1 MAFSHTARA
10 TRSSSVRTSARQTV
24 RYAGLALFLLAFALI
39 EVLIGG
45 TRLLFSLPSYGL
57 LALVSILTCCSLG
70 RQTELFPDWPCLV
83 STMVFFGYVLVRATT
98 SPVEYLARA
107 DLFMVLAA
115 LMVYIFFAT
124 YFIKSRERFWLIG
137 VLLVFGLANTALG
150 ILQYVRGA
158 ELRLLPFLEPASYS
172 LRATGFYI
180 CPNHL
185 AGFLEVAALTGL
197 SAACWSRGP
206 VWLRIVAGYGAF
218 MCLVGVVLT
227 GSRAGFLSASV
238 GLAAFAVLSL
248 KALRRDVMAGRKWGL
263 ISALLLLLIGVVFA
277 GARFTSSQVFLKSR
291 WEHLLTGEE
300 ARGEIWQTA
309 IEQFKSAPVLGTGS
323 GTFQYQERF
332 YRKPSQISDSVYAH
346 NDYLQLLAE
355 YGALGMA
362 GLLFFLVTHLR
373 HGMRTVRSLVSDRP
387 DLSTRLQSN
396 RLALTI
402 GALCVVSAYVVHS
415 FFDFNLHIPANTL
428 LLAAVFGFLANP
440 GMRSPS
446 APELQSKFGGWVKLA
461 APALGLWLA
470 IKGLPTLPGE
480 HLTEQSRQQLV
491 HSLQTPNPVTPP
503 AAVESATRALSYD
516 ARNPFTYLYLGQA
529 LVEVSQ
535 TADGSEERS
544 AVLARAADAFQKG
557 LILFPQDRELL
568 LGTGATLDA
577 LQLFEEAAP
586 FYRRAVEW
594 NPNSSRVRALYA
606 AHLHAAKKWDQ
617 AEAEYKAS
625 LALYWNASA
634 HEGLQKLTSYRA
646 TAQPP

>member
-1 MAFSHTARA
+1 
-10 TRSSSVRTSARQTV
+10 
-24 RYAGLALFLLAFALI
+24 
-39 EVLIGG
+39 
-45 TRLLFSLPSYGL
+45 
-57 LALVSILTCCSLG
+57 
-70 RQTELFPDWPCLV
+70 
-83 STMVFFGYVLVRATT
+83 MVFFGYVLVRATT

-115 LMVYIFFAT
+115 LVVYFLFAF
-124 YFIKSRERFWLIG
+124 YLIKSRERFWLIG

-150 ILQYVRGA
+150 VFQYVRGA
-158 ELRLLPFLEPASYS
+158 EVRLLPFLEPARYS
-172 LRATGFYI
+172 IRATGFYI

-185 AGFLEVAALTGL
+185 AGFLEVAAFTGL

-206 VWLRIVAGYGAF
+206 VWLRIVAGYGAL
-218 MCLVGVVLT
+218 MCCVGLVLT

-238 GLAAFAVLSL
+238 GLAAFAVLSI
-248 KALRRDVMAGRKWGL
+248 KALRRDVTAGRRWGL
-263 ISALLLLLIGVVFA
+263 MSALLLLLIGTVFA

-291 WEHLLTGEE
+291 WENAVAGAST
-300 ARGEIWQTA
+300 RGEIWQTA

-323 GTFQYQERF
+323 GTFQYQERL
-332 YRKPSQISDSVYAH
+332 YRKPNQFSDAVYAH

-355 YGALGMA
+355 YGAVGMA
-362 GLLFFLVTHLR
+362 GLIFFLVTHLR
-373 HGMRTVRSLVSDRP
+373 RGMRAVRSLVSDHP
-387 DLSTRLQSN
+387 DLSARLQSN

-415 FFDFNLHIPANTL
+415 FCDFNLHIPANTL

-440 GMRSPS
+440 GMRSHS
-446 APELQSKFGGWVKLA
+446 APNLQSKAGHWVKLV

-480 HLTEQSRQQLV
+480 HFTEVSRQHLV

-503 AAVESATRALSYD
+503 AAAESATRALSYD

-529 LVEVSQ
+529 LLEVSRMPG
-535 TADGSEERS
+535 GSEERS

-568 LGTGATLDA
+568 LGAGTTLDA
-577 LQLFEEAAP
+577 LHLFDEAAP

-594 NPNSSRVRALYA
+594 NPNSPRVRALYA

-625 LALYWNASA
+625 LALYWNVSA

-646 TAQPP
+646 TQPPSEAAIADHE